1 MRLAYLSS
9 LLSCVQL
16 LHALSLGSNTAGRP
30 VLGHINPAA
39 QGSSLAAVVGCQYTY
54 HVSNPAGETC
64 LEIQAAT
71 GLTVQQLVEINTA
84 LDCSKRVE
92 YNTFVCTAGPD
103 PSQAVASVAPNCLLS
118 YTLMENESC
127 SAIQAAFDM
136 DATTFTLLNPLLDC
150 SRTPA
155 SSTPVCLE
163 ASVSSSLIGGPPTS
177 FTPVSVAHVGNCN
190 SLVTVASPTAC
201 LDISAQARISVTLLN
216 EWNGNLNCWG
226 LKQNDT
232 LCVGVGAVVAPFLS
246 STAVEPTRVTSATS
260 TTTTTATTTA
270 TSTTTSNA
278 AEAPSSPSPSP
289 SPVAVSPSPSPVAVS
304 PSPAPA
310 PPAPSPSPSPSP
322 SPEAAAASPSPAE
335 EPAPSPSPAQASPVR
350 PPASSSSSGNVL
362 IRGSGSGTYFY
373 DVEGR
378 TCNGEGA
385 YNENQAYTSCEPSAP
400 PYTTLANRRNNNIV
414 ALALDQMNAN
424 KAGLCG
430 KRVIVK
436 YNGQVVDATFVVWDS
451 CAACTGGVKL
461 DFSVSALSAIEP
473 AACTLGNVGGIEW
486 EVVDEQVIPYVA

>member
-9 LLSCVQL
+9 LLGCVQL

-54 HVSNPAGETC
+54 HVSNPAGQTC

-71 GLTVQQLVEINTA
+71 GLTVQNLVEINTA
-84 LDCSKRVE
+84 LDCSKPVE

-103 PSQAVASVAPNCLLS
+103 PSQAVASIAPNCLLS

-136 DATTFTLLNPLLDC
+136 DATTFTLLNPSLDC
-150 SRTPA
+150 SGTPS

-163 ASVSSSLIGGPPTS
+163 ASVSSSLIGGPPKS

-201 LDISAQARISVTLLN
+201 LDISAQARVSVTLLN

-260 TTTTTATTTA
+260 TTTTT
-270 TSTTTSNA
+270 STTTSNA
-278 AEAPSSPSPSP
+278 VDAPSSPSLSPSPPASSPSPSP
-289 SPVAVSPSPSPVAVS
+289 QAV
-304 PSPAPA
+304 
-310 PPAPSPSPSPSP
+310 
-322 SPEAAAASPSPAE
+322 AASPSPAE
-335 EPAPSPSPAQASPVR
+335 VPGPNPSRAQASPVR

-373 DVEGR
+373 DVGGR
-378 TCNGEGA
+378 TCNGERA
-385 YNENQAYTSCEPSAP
+385 YNENQAYTSCESSAP
-400 PYTTLANRRNNNIV
+400 PYTTLGDRRNNNIV

-436 YNGQVVDATFVVWDS
+436 YNGRVVDATFVVWDS

>member
-1 MRLAYLSS
+1 
-9 LLSCVQL
+9 
-16 LHALSLGSNTAGRP
+16 
-30 VLGHINPAA
+30 
-39 QGSSLAAVVGCQYTY
+39 
-54 HVSNPAGETC
+54 
-64 LEIQAAT
+64 
-71 GLTVQQLVEINTA
+71 
-84 LDCSKRVE
+84 
-92 YNTFVCTAGPD
+92 
-103 PSQAVASVAPNCLLS
+103 
-118 YTLMENESC
+118 MENESC
-127 SAIQAAFDM
+127 GAIQAAFDM
-136 DATTFTLLNPLLDC
+136 DATTFTLLNPSLDC
-150 SRTPA
+150 SGTPG

-201 LDISAQARISVTLLN
+201 LDISAQARVSVTLLN

-246 STAVEPTRVTSATS
+246 STAVEPTGVTSATS
-260 TTTTTATTTA
+260 T
-270 TSTTTSNA
+270 STTTSTNTGNA
-278 AEAPSSPSPSP
+278 VNAPSSP
-289 SPVAVSPSPSPVAVS
+289 SPSPSPVAVS

-310 PPAPSPSPSPSP
+310 PPASSPSPQ
-322 SPEAAAASPSPAE
+322 AVAASPSPAE
-335 EPAPSPSPAQASPVR
+335 VAAPIPSPAQASPVR

-378 TCNGEGA
+378 TCNGEA
-385 YNENQAYTSCEPSAP
+385 PYNENQAYTSCEPSAP
-400 PYTTLANRRNNNIV
+400 PYTSLANRRNNNIV

-436 YNGQVVDATFVVWDS
+436 YNGRVVDATFVVWDS

>member
-9 LLSCVQL
+9 LLASVQL

-30 VLGHINPAA
+30 VVGHINPAA

-54 HVSNPAGETC
+54 QVSNPSGQTC

-71 GLTVQQLVEINTA
+71 GLIVQQLVEINTA
-84 LDCSKRVE
+84 LDCSKPVE

-103 PSQAVASVAPNCLLS
+103 QSQAIATVAPKCLLS

-127 SAIQAAFDM
+127 GAIQAAFDM
-136 DATTFTLLNPLLDC
+136 DATTFTLLNPSLDC
-150 SRTPA
+150 SRTPS

-163 ASVSSSLIGGPPTS
+163 AAVSSSLIGGPPAS
-177 FTPVSVAHVGNCN
+177 FMPVSVAHVGNCN

-201 LDISAQARISVTLLN
+201 LDISAQAQVSVTLLN

-232 LCVGVGAVVAPFLS
+232 LCVGVGAAVAPSLL
-246 STAVEPTRVTSATS
+246 STAVEPTRVTSSTSS
-260 TTTTTATTTA
+260 TT
-270 TSTTTSNA
+270 TTTSNA
-278 AEAPSSPSPSP
+278 AQSPSSPSASP
-289 SPVAVSPSPSPVAVS
+289 AAVS
-304 PSPAPA
+304 PSPAAPA
-310 PPAPSPSPSPSP
+310 QSPAQSPSPSPQ
-322 SPEAAAASPSPAE
+322 AASPSPAA
-335 EPAPSPSPAQASPVR
+335 APIPSPAQASPVN
-350 PPASSSSSGNVL
+350 PPASSSSSANVL
-362 IRGSGSGTYFY
+362 IRGSGSGTYYF

-378 TCNGEGA
+378 TCNGEA
-385 YNENQAYTSCEPSAP
+385 SYNENQAYTSCEPSAP
-400 PYTTLANRRNNNIV
+400 PYTSLANRKNNNIV

-424 KAGLCG
+424 KANLCG

-436 YNGQVVDATFVVWDS
+436 YNGRVVDATFVVWDS